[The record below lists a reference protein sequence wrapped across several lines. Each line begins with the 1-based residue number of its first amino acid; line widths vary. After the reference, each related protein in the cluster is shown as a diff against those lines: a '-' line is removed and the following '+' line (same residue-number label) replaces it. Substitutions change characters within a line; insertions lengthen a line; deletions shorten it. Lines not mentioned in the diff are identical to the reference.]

1 MGRRWRHILIS
12 TAIALG
18 SMAAARLLSGIRFF
32 EILNLKALDAHFVL
46 RGARPTSNI
55 VLIFTDQKALDNFQ
69 ELQVLWHPYYAQ
81 AIRAAGLGGAK
92 VIGLD
97 LAFGIKVEDLRPG
110 YDGMLVEAV
119 TSSPIPVIVGYVPE
133 FNTNQASDPVPVN
146 MVSAALGQSGFAN
159 LTADADDFV
168 RRQELLEAPGPDG
181 APQARSLALRVAE
194 KYLGQDAVYAGG
206 RLTLAGAEVPID
218 AERSIYINYA
228 GPPKTFPHV
237 SLFDVVQALNAGRT
251 DQLREWFADK
261 IVLLGT
267 DQKNDRFGTSFFTL
281 FSGTE
286 WLTPGVEIHA
296 NTVQTILDRSYLT
309 PVPDWVRL
317 AAMLA
322 VCAVTVGLAAYFS
335 AGPAVAGVL
344 AVGLVVALATHL
356 LFRANIILSTS
367 EVMVAATFALVAG
380 VIYRF
385 SHEQRRGALYQQAVS
400 LFVSKKVAQS
410 LEAAGGVKLQGK
422 RAVVTI
428 LFTDIRGFTAF
439 SEKLCDEQGP
449 EVLVELLNNYMKTMA
464 GIIVAYGGHVNKYIG
479 DGILAVF
486 SDEDEGAQPGDHPLR
501 AVRCATRMVTT
512 PMGDLKTGAGLHT
525 GLVIVGNVGSADKM
539 EYTVLGDTVNL
550 ASRLES
556 LNKEHHTRLL
566 MSETTQQALNGAVKT
581 THLGSVPVRG
591 KAAPIHLY
599 TVTSLMEEVVHA

>member
-1 MGRRWRHILIS
+1 MGKRWRRIAVS

-46 RGARPTSNI
+46 RGARPPAG
-55 VLIFTDQKALDNFQ
+55 VMLIFTDQKALDNFK
-69 ELQVLWHPYYAQ
+69 ELQDFWHPYYAQ

-97 LAFGIKVEDLRPG
+97 LAFGISVEDFKPG
-110 YDGMLVEAV
+110 YDGLLVEAV
-119 TSSPIPVIVGYVPE
+119 TSSPVPVVVGYVPE
-133 FNTNQASDPVPVN
+133 FNTNQVSDPVPVN
-146 MVSAALGQSGFAN
+146 MISAALGQAGFAN
-159 LTADADDFV
+159 LTADSDDFV
-168 RRQELLEAPGPDG
+168 RRQELLEAPGSDG

-194 KYLGQDAVYAGG
+194 KYLGEDAVFANG
-206 RLTLAGAEVPID
+206 RLTLAGADIPID
-218 AERSIYINYA
+218 ADRSIYINYA

-237 SLFDVVQALNAGRT
+237 SLFDVVQALEAGRT
-251 DQLREWFADK
+251 PQLREWFEGK

-267 DQKNDRFGTSFFTL
+267 DQKNDRFGTPFFTL

-296 NTVQTILDRSYLT
+296 NTLRTILDRSYLT
-309 PVPDWVRL
+309 PVPEWVLL

-322 VCAVTVGLAAYFS
+322 VCALTVGLAAYFS
-335 AGPAVAGVL
+335 AASAVAGVL
-344 AVGLVVALATHL
+344 GLGLLVGLSTHL
-356 LFRANIILSTS
+356 LFRANVILSTS
-367 EVMVAATFALVAG
+367 EVMVAATFALLAG

-385 SHEQRRGALYQQAVS
+385 SHEQRRGTLYQQAVA

-422 RAVVTI
+422 RAVVTV

-439 SEKLCDEQGP
+439 SEKLCDEKGP

-464 GIIVAYGGHVNKYIG
+464 GIIVAYGGQVNKYIG

-501 AVRCATRMVTT
+501 AVQCATRMVTT

-566 MSETTQQALNGAVKT
+566 MSEATQQALNGAVQT

-591 KAAPIHLY
+591 KSAPINLY